1 MKSHRVESEVP
12 DGTNYEAMEG
22 ARAGS
27 AVREANCQVLSNCG
41 GAAVSIPTL
50 TSAGR
55 EFGSVKTGSDV
66 ITNKSGEGCESGA
79 CWAVYSERSTAQQP
93 ESAQCEFGLPEAGL
107 GD

>member
-1 MKSHRVESEVP
+1 M
-12 DGTNYEAMEG
+12 
-22 ARAGS
+22 
-27 AVREANCQVLSNCG
+27 REANCQVVGNSG

-66 ITNKSGEGCESGA
+66 ITNKSVEGCESGA

-93 ESAQCEFGLPEAGL
+93 ESVQCEFGFPEAGL